1 MTHYTTPEVGNL
13 ATELKTRMKQVVPSK
28 IQSSQ
33 LSSCDSTESNNVYR
47 KPMGHHISLKGQ
59 ILNIL
64 VFAVHKIS
72 VATTGFYN
80 RTIKAAKDNM

>member
-1 MTHYTTPEVGNL
+1 MTHYTTPGVGNL
-13 ATELKTRMKQVVPSK
+13 ATEMKTRMKQVVLSK
-28 IQSSQ
+28 IQTAQ

-47 KPMGHHISLKGQ
+47 KPMGRHISLKGQ

-72 VATTGFYN
+72 VATTGFYKC
-80 RTIKAAKDNM
+80 TIKAAKDNM